1 MADAQRIKYFQI
13 LMKLRITEFLGVAE
27 YENDF
32 KIKNLKWYNMANLKN
47 KMSSNCNESL
57 CS

>member
-1 MADAQRIKYFQI
+1 MTDAQRIKYFQI

-32 KIKNLKWYNMANLKN
+32 KIKNLK
-47 KMSSNCNESL
+47 
-57 CS
+57 